1 MTRITKL
8 LIANRGEIASRLI
21 KTARTLDIKTVAVFS
36 EPDTHAMFVEEAD
49 EAVALCG
56 RTASESYLRG
66 DLIIEAALL
75 TGADAIHPGYGFLSE
90 NGDFAEACAEA
101 GIIFVGPPP
110 AAIRSMGSK
119 TAAKDL
125 MRAAGVPT
133 LQGITINDDE
143 TPEGLSERAIA
154 EIGFPVLVK
163 ASFGGG
169 GRGMRVVHEP
179 AELESAVASA
189 RREAKSAFGDGAVFL
204 ERFVDRPRH
213 IEVQIFADSHGHAI
227 HLFERECSIQRRY
240 QTIIEEAPSPVV
252 DEGLRT
258 ELGAAAIAAAKA
270 IGYVGAGTVE
280 FILDSSGDF
289 FFLEVN
295 TRLQVEHPVTE
306 LITGLDLVQLQIAVA
321 EGEAL
326 PTSALEAKVTGH
338 AIEARL
344 YAESVPDGY
353 LPATGSLL
361 LFDVPELPGVRV
373 DSGVRTGGE
382 VSVYYDPMLAKVI
395 AHAPT
400 RSQAARLLARALAES
415 RILGVVTNRDL
426 LVGILRED
434 EFNRGLIDTGY
445 LTRHDPLALSAVS
458 AKQIPVHALA
468 VSLADQAVRR
478 AEARVLTAAP
488 SGWRNVPNA
497 RQRAALMIGERP
509 VDVDY
514 RVTPDHVEVSV
525 DGVELEDVVVR
536 ACTPDLVDLQVAGVR
551 QTVAVA
557 RRGQAR
563 FADSGLG
570 STMFS
575 ERIRFPEPSAQSAP
589 GSLVAPMPGTV
600 IRVEAVLGQVVDAG
614 TVVVVLEAMKMEHP
628 VKTPQTGTVV
638 QLDAVPGQAVEL
650 GTVLAVVSQEP
661 AA

>member
-8 LIANRGEIASRLI
+8 LIANRGEIASRI
-21 KTARTLDIKTVAVFS
+21 IRTARSLDITTVAVFS
-36 EPDTHAMFVEEAD
+36 EPDAQAMFVAEAD
-49 EAVALCG
+49 EAVALSG
-56 RTASESYLRG
+56 RTATETYLRG
-66 DLIIEAALL
+66 DLIIEAALR

-90 NGDFAEACAEA
+90 NGDFAETCAEA
-101 GIIFVGPPP
+101 GIVFIGPPP

-133 LQGITINDDE
+133 LAGITINDDE
-143 TPEGLSERAIA
+143 TPDGMSERAIA
-154 EIGFPVLVK
+154 EIGFPILVK

-169 GRGMRVVHEP
+169 GRGMRVVHDP
-179 AELESAVASA
+179 ADLSSAVTSA

-240 QTIIEEAPSPVV
+240 QKIIEEAPSPVV

-306 LITGLDLVQLQIAVA
+306 LITGLDLVQLQLAVA
-321 EGEAL
+321 EGEPL

-344 YAESVPDGY
+344 YAENVADGY
-353 LPATGSLL
+353 LPATGSLV
-361 LFDVPELPGVRV
+361 LFDVPGLPGVRV
-373 DSGVRTGGE
+373 DSGVRTGDE
-382 VSVYYDPMLAKVI
+382 VSIYYDPMLAKVI
-395 AHAPT
+395 AYAPT

-445 LTRHDPLALSAVS
+445 LTRHDPLELSAVCPE
-458 AKQIPVHALA
+458 QIPVHALA
-468 VSLADQAVRR
+468 VSLADQAARR
-478 AEARVLTAAP
+478 AEAGVLTAAP

-497 RQRAALMIGERP
+497 RQTTTLMVGERR
-509 VDVDY
+509 VDVHY
-514 RVTPDHVEVSV
+514 RVRPDHVEASV
-525 DGVELEDVVVR
+525 DGVELSDVIVH
-536 ACTPDLVDLQVAGVR
+536 ACAPDLVDLQVAGVR
-551 QTVAVA
+551 RTVAVA

-563 FADSGLG
+563 FADSSLG
-570 STMFS
+570 STTFA
-575 ERIRFPEPSAQSAP
+575 ECIRFPEPSAQSAP
-589 GSLVAPMPGTV
+589 GSLMATMPGTV
-600 IRVEAVLGQVVDAG
+600 IRVETVLGQVVEAG
-614 TVVVVLEAMKMEHP
+614 ATVVVLEAMKMEHP
-628 VKTPQTGTVV
+628 VKAPHTGTVV
-638 QLDAVPGQAVEL
+638 ELDAKPGQAVEL
-650 GTVLAVVSQEP
+650 GTVLAVVSQES

>member
-1 MTRITKL
+1 
-8 LIANRGEIASRLI
+8 
-21 KTARTLDIKTVAVFS
+21 
-36 EPDTHAMFVEEAD
+36 
-49 EAVALCG
+49 
-56 RTASESYLRG
+56 
-66 DLIIEAALL
+66 
-75 TGADAIHPGYGFLSE
+75 
-90 NGDFAEACAEA
+90 
-101 GIIFVGPPP
+101 
-110 AAIRSMGSK
+110 
-119 TAAKDL
+119 
-125 MRAAGVPT
+125 
-133 LQGITINDDE
+133 
-143 TPEGLSERAIA
+143 
-154 EIGFPVLVK
+154 
-163 ASFGGG
+163 
-169 GRGMRVVHEP
+169 MRVVHDP
-179 AELESAVASA
+179 RDLESAVVSA

-213 IEVQIFADSHGHAI
+213 IEVQIFADSHGQAI

-240 QTIIEEAPSPVV
+240 QKIIEEAPSPVV

-321 EGEAL
+321 EGEPL

-344 YAESVPDGY
+344 YAENVAEGY

-373 DSGVRTGGE
+373 DSGVRTGIE
-382 VSVYYDPMLAKVI
+382 VSIYYDPMLAKVI

-426 LVGILRED
+426 LLGILRED
-434 EFNRGLIDTGY
+434 EFNRGHIDTGY
-445 LTRHDPLALSAVS
+445 LTRHDPLELSAVS
-458 AKQIPVHALA
+458 AEQIPVHALA
-468 VSLADQAVRR
+468 VSLADQAARR
-478 AEARVLTAAP
+478 AEARVLTAVP

-497 RQRAALMIGERP
+497 RQTASLMVGERP
-509 VDVDY
+509 IDVHY
-514 RVTPDHVEVSV
+514 RLRPDHVAASV
-525 DGVELEDVVVR
+525 DGVELSDVIVH
-536 ACTPDLVDLQVAGVR
+536 ACTPNLVDLQVAGVR
-551 QTVAVA
+551 RTVAVA
-557 RRGQAR
+557 RRGQTR
-563 FADSGLG
+563 FADSTLG

-575 ERIRFPEPSAQSAP
+575 ERIRFPEPTAHGAP

-600 IRVEAVLGQVVDAG
+600 IRVETARGQIVEAG
-614 TVVVVLEAMKMEHP
+614 DIVVVLEAMKMEHP
-628 VKTPQTGTVV
+628 VKAPHTGTVV
-638 QLDAVPGQAVEL
+638 ELDAKPGQAVEL